1 MRVLAAVRS
10 MLLHPAFWVPI
21 LLGAAIDAGVYRSWH
36 ALDVIR
42 SDGWGYYLPLPAIFV
57 WGDPHLTFLNRADLP
72 AAISHY
78 HAANGVWQGLR
89 AVGGGFLDK
98 YAFGVAV
105 LQLPFF
111 LFALVVS
118 KILWG
123 SVNGF
128 EWPFHAANAISG
140 LFYFGLGSYLIYRA
154 CRQRYERLPSALAL
168 AAIMLL
174 TNLLF
179 YGSFESSYAH
189 VYGFAILSAVV
200 YLTVR
205 RIETGIAPSLRDFAL
220 FGFLMGLAVAVRP
233 TNAIYA
239 PLFLIFAGCIPLS
252 RFILGGVCG
261 VLAAAV
267 AASPQMLLWYVTTG
281 HPIYYSYTGEGFH
294 FRSPELRN
302 YLISIRKGVLFWHP
316 LYFVMIVCLLL
327 QYPQRRLET
336 AIAALIVFGGLYIGA
351 SWGDYTFGDSFG
363 SRQSIELLPILTVP
377 FAGGIAWLAST
388 RWRLGAAAVAILLG
402 AVNTVQ
408 FWGYV
413 KNVMP
418 HNDAN
423 QASYAKFWMRVLHL
437 GEDAKDRQ

>member
-10 MLLHPAFWVPI
+10 TLLHPAFWGPI
-21 LLGAAIDAGVYRSWH
+21 MLGAAVDAAVYRSWH

-42 SDGWGYYLPLPAIFV
+42 SDGWGYYLPLPAIFI

-72 AAISHY
+72 SAIAHY
-78 HAANGVWQGLR
+78 HAADGVWQGLR
-89 AVGGGFLDK
+89 AIGDGFLDK

-111 LFALVVS
+111 LVALLIS
-118 KILWG
+118 KMLW
-123 SVNGF
+123 STVNGF
-128 EWPFHAANAISG
+128 EWPFQLANAISG
-140 LFYFGLGSYLIYRA
+140 LFYFGLGCYLIYCA
-154 CRQRYERLPSALAL
+154 CRLRYEQLPSALAL
-168 AAIMLL
+168 GAIILL

-205 RIETGIAPSLRDFAL
+205 STETGIAPSLRDFAL

-233 TNAIYA
+233 TNAVYA
-239 PLFLIFAGCIPLS
+239 PLFLVFAGRIPLS
-252 RFILGGVCG
+252 QFILGGVCG

-302 YLISIRKGVLFWHP
+302 YLISIRKGVFFWHP
-316 LYFVMIVCLLL
+316 LYLVMILCLPL

-336 AIAALIVFGGLYIGA
+336 AISALIVCLGLYVGA
-351 SWGDYTFGDSFG
+351 SWGDYTFGHSLG
-363 SRQSIELLPILTVP
+363 SRQSVELLPILTLP
-377 FAGGIAWLAST
+377 LAGGIAWLLST
-388 RWRLGAAAVAILLG
+388 RWRVPVAAAAVLFGAI
-402 AVNTVQ
+402 NTVY

-413 KNVMP
+413 TDVLP

-423 QASYAKFWMRVLHL
+423 QVTYAKFWMRVLHL
-437 GEDAKDRQ
+437 GQQ